1 MIFVDTN
8 YFLRFLIRDVEEQ
21 YQEVRKLFGKG
32 ISKETKLFT
41 SVVVF
46 FEIYWVLSS
55 FYKEDKQELVEK
67 LAKILE
73 MKFIQL
79 KERESLEKAIQLF
92 KNKNLSLEDAFNLV
106 FSKKNKALKFATF
119 DKKLSKIFKS
129 QDWEGY

>member
-21 YQEVRKLFGKG
+21 YREVRKLFGKG

-55 FYKEDKQELVEK
+55 FYQKNKQELVMK
-67 LAKILE
+67 LTGVLE
-73 MKFIQL
+73 MKFIKI

-92 KNKNLSLEDAFNLV
+92 NNKNLSLEDAFNLV
-106 FSKKNKALKFATF
+106 FSQKNKALKFATF
-119 DKKLSKIFKS
+119 DKKLSKIFEEKL
-129 QDWEGY
+129 